1 MTPRTAVRSE
11 HWLEL
16 KNIEVWQND
25 RVLVKGLS
33 LDLMLG
39 EPTTVLGPNGSG
51 KSTLVKLI
59 ERRLHPV
66 VKPNSH
72 LRLFGTDRIHLQ
84 NLRQRIGIL
93 NTELDERI
101 PRRCSVGEVVL
112 SGCFGSTRLG
122 RGQEPTD
129 QQYKQTKEL
138 LERFELQSLEHR
150 QYYQLSDG
158 QKRRL
163 LLARALIHQPEVL
176 VLDEPAR
183 ALDLRAC
190 HQLMA
195 MIRELCQDGVT
206 VMQVTHRVDTIVPEM
221 QKTVL
226 LKDGRVYDQ
235 GSPHDLLT
243 SANLS
248 KLFGTDL
255 TIVEANGFRQVV
267 PGASEH

>member
-1 MTPRTAVRSE
+1 MTSTTAFSAER
-11 HWLEL
+11 WLEL
-16 KNIEVWQND
+16 KNIEVWQNNQ
-25 RVLVKGLS
+25 VLVKCLN
-33 LDLMLG
+33 LDLTLG

-101 PRRCSVGEVVL
+101 PQRCSAGEVVL

-122 RGQEPTD
+122 RGQEPTE
-129 QQYKQTKEL
+129 QQQKQTQQL
-138 LERFELQSLEHR
+138 LERFELQSLKNR
-150 QYYQLSDG
+150 QYCQLSDG

-163 LLARALIHQPEVL
+163 LLARAIIHQPEVL

-190 HQLMA
+190 YQLIG

-206 VMQVTHRVDTIVPEM
+206 VVQVTHRIDTIVPEM
-221 QKTVL
+221 KRLVL
-226 LKDGRVYDQ
+226 LQDGSVYDQ
-235 GSPHDLLT
+235 GCPNELLT
-243 SANLS
+243 SGKLS
-248 KLFGTDL
+248 KLFKTNL
-255 TIVEANGFRQVV
+255 TIVQANGFRQVV
-267 PGASEH
+267 PGCS